1 MTVKQD
7 QAHLLRKLSNSI
19 AGKKEAATQ
28 ERTTRVVTIA
38 SGKGGVG
45 KSNFALNFALSL
57 KELGQKVVIIDLDIG
72 MANLDILMGTTSK
85 FHSMDMIRDRKSIWD
100 VLEKGPNK
108 LEYLAGGTGFNSLLQ
123 LNDDE
128 RDYFFQELEK
138 LQGYAD
144 LILIDTGAGLTKES
158 QQCHLS
164 ADEVILL
171 TTPEP
176 TSISDAYSIV
186 KILHGYKPTLTF
198 QLLINRVANPKEGL
212 EVASKFKMAVQSF
225 LNKEVKVFG
234 AIPEDEAVKQSVL
247 KQVPFYLAYPRSPVS
262 LMLKKLAE
270 RFVTGTDAL
279 PTSTKETGGIKGF
292 IRNLSKLIHS

>member
-7 QAHLLRKLSNSI
+7 QAHLLRQLSNSL
-19 AGKKEAATQ
+19 ADQKQAASK

-57 KELGQKVVIIDLDIG
+57 KDLGQKVVVIDLDIG
-72 MANLDILMGTTSK
+72 MANLDILMGTTPK
-85 FHSMDMIRDRKSIWD
+85 YHLMDMIEQRKSIWD
-100 VLEKGPNK
+100 VLEKGPNQ
-108 LEYLAGGTGFNSLLQ
+108 LEYLAGGTGFNTLLE
-123 LNDDE
+123 LSDE
-128 RDYFFQELEK
+128 DRQYFFQEIEK
-138 LQGYAD
+138 LHGYAD

-176 TSISDAYSIV
+176 TSMADAYSIV
-186 KILHGYKPTLTF
+186 KILNKHKPSVSF
-198 QLLINRVANPKEGL
+198 QLLINRVTHPKEGI

-225 LNKEVKVFG
+225 LNKELKIFG
-234 AIPEDEAVKQSVL
+234 AIPEDEVVKQSVL
-247 KQVPFYLAYPRSPVS
+247 KQVPFYLANPRSPVS
-262 LMLKKLAE
+262 MMLKKLAE
-270 RFVTGTDAL
+270 RFVSGTAVS
-279 PTSTKETGGIKGF
+279 PKESGGIKAF
-292 IRNLSKLIHS
+292 IRNLSRLLQL

>member
-7 QAHLLRKLSNSI
+7 QAHLLRQLSNSFSGLKQT
-19 AGKKEAATQ
+19 ARQ
-28 ERTTRVVTIA
+28 ERTTRVITIA

-45 KSNFALNFALSL
+45 KSNFALNFAFSL

-72 MANLDILMGTTSK
+72 MANLNILMGTTPK
-85 FHSMDMIRDRKSIWD
+85 FHLMDMIEHRKSIWD

-108 LEYLAGGTGFNSLLQ
+108 LEYLAGGTGFNTLLQ

-128 RDYFFQELEK
+128 RQYFFQELEK

-176 TSISDAYSIV
+176 TSMADAYSIV
-186 KILHGYKPTLTF
+186 KILNKHNPSLSF
-198 QLLINRVANPKEGL
+198 QLLINRVTNPKEGM

-225 LNKEVKVFG
+225 LNKDLKVFG
-234 AIPEDEAVKQSVL
+234 AIPEDEAVRQSVL

-262 LMLKKLAE
+262 MMLKKLAE
-270 RFVTGTDAL
+270 RFVSGA
-279 PTSTKETGGIKGF
+279 STPSPESGGIKGF
-292 IRNLSKLIHS
+292 IRNLSRLLHS